1 MMSILIEQ
9 LINITDAIFL
19 GHVGEIEL
27 GASAL
32 AGIWYLAVYMLGF
45 GFSLG
50 LQVVIARRNG
60 EQHYSETG
68 KTFFQGLFF
77 LSGLAVLLCLFS
89 KLFSPIILSRLIAS
103 AEVYHAVID
112 YLDGRIWGLLFSFP
126 FLALRSF
133 LVGITRTK
141 ALNVAALTAVLVN
154 ISGNCLFIFHWNMG
168 ITGAAIASSFAEA
181 CSLAVLTIHVLRKM
195 DRRLYGLFWSFDKG
209 VLLHVCRVSVWSMF
223 HSLLAFFVAVE
234 HLGEM
239 ELAATNVIRS
249 VSTVFFVIV
258 NSFAATTGSLVSNL
272 LGAGQKA
279 QVIPLCNRV
288 VRLGYAIGF
297 PLVILAVIFYR
308 PIIGIYTGST
318 VLMQIA
324 HLPFV
329 VMLLNYVFSL
339 PGYIYMNAVTGTGA
353 TRMTFIFQLITIVAY
368 QIYLWSISGFSTSLS
383 VYWTAEYLY
392 VILLG
397 LLSVIYFKYKHY

>member
-112 YLDGRIWGLLFSFP
+112 Y

-223 HSLLAFFVAVE
+223 HSFIGVASWLAFFVAVE